1 MLPLAFFFHELC
13 SILRQLN
20 ELSISKETLL
30 STMAINMKRKFDKY
44 WRNVDNINYLLFVAV
59 VLGPR
64 YKLDYG
70 KYCLAMIYDS
80 HIASK
85 LSKKLDSTLQ
95 CLSDFYGQE
104 ASK

>member
-1 MLPLAFFFHELC
+1 M
-13 SILRQLN
+13 N
-20 ELSISKETLL
+20 ELSISKETFL
-30 STMAINMKRKFDKY
+30 STMAINMKRKFDKC
-44 WRNVDNINYLLFVAV
+44 WENVDNISCLLFVAV
-59 VLGPR
+59 VLDPR
-64 YKLDYG
+64 YKLDYV
-70 KYCLAMIYDS
+70 KYCLTMVYDS